1 MKSMGLAVWFAG
13 VICWSVAGAASA
25 QDSGRQTGDLA
36 VREVIAAQKG
46 DARLDHAAVDPVLRQ
61 LYVARGFG
69 VTAVDLDSGKTTRQL
84 VPGQHVHA
92 VVPLPGGK
100 VLSTNG
106 DADTAT
112 LFEGKSGKVIAELVT
127 GKEPDAAV
135 YDPASDQVLVIN
147 AKDGTATVID
157 PVRARAVDTVRI
169 GGNLEFAVADGSGHV
184 FVNIEDEGSV
194 AVIDTRSK
202 TVVSHYD
209 LPGCDRPTGLGLDPG
224 AGILL
229 AACANRIAVALHA
242 ADGTSAGAPIAIDRR
257 PDAVIFDPVHRRF
270 LIPCGQ
276 DGTLIVIAESADR
289 GVVAVASIKTA
300 VGAHTGAIDPKTGLI
315 YLPTAD
321 YKVTKLGFSPVNDS
335 FRILVVGA
343 RP

>member
-1 MKSMGLAVWFAG
+1 MRLIESVAA
-13 VICWSVAGAASA
+13 VICWFIAGTAWADESS
-25 QDSGRQTGDLA
+25 QQTDDLA

-46 DARLDHAAVDPVLRQ
+46 DARLDYAAVDPVSRR

-69 VTAVDLDSGKTTRQL
+69 VTAVDLDSGKATRQL
-84 VPGQHVHA
+84 VAGQHVHA

-100 VLSTNG
+100 VISTNG
-106 DADTAT
+106 DANTAT
-112 LFEGKSGKVIAELVT
+112 LFEGKSGKVIAEIAT
-127 GKEPDAAV
+127 GQEPDAAV
-135 YDPASDQVLVIN
+135 FDPASGQVLVMN
-147 AKDGTATVID
+147 AKDGNVTLID
-157 PVRARAVDTVRI
+157 PIRARAVDTIPI
-169 GGNLEFAVADGSGHV
+169 GGSLEFAVADGRGRV

-202 TVVSHYD
+202 TVVARYE

-224 AGILL
+224 AGILV

-242 ADGTSAGAPIAIDRR
+242 ADGTSAGAPIAIDRK
-257 PDAVIFDPVHRRF
+257 PDAVMFDPLRRRF
-270 LIPCGQ
+270 FIPCGQ
-276 DGTLIVIAESADR
+276 DGSLIVIAESPDH
-289 GVVAVASIKTA
+289 GLTAVASIKTA

-321 YKVTKLGFSPVNDS
+321 YKVTKLGFSPINDS
-335 FRILVVGA
+335 FRILVIGA